1 MTSANA
7 IVWGLWAVA
16 FLVLE
21 GAALT
26 RATKWTTLSEFAWDV
41 EKALP
46 VTRVVLLIG
55 LAVLLSHI
63 VSGYP

>member
-26 RATKWTTLSEFAWDV
+26 RVTKWTTLSDV
-41 EKALP
+41 ERALP

>member
-26 RATKWTTLSEFAWDV
+26 RVTKWTTLSEFAWDV
-41 EKALP
+41 ERALP